1 MKEDGTSLYKTF
13 REYNLVFKFSI
24 LLEFQPPFSSGLNI
38 VAMRILAAIVSSSY
52 MGELLCMPTHN

>member
-38 VAMRILAAIVSSSY
+38 VAMRILAAVVSSKLH
-52 MGELLCMPTHN
+52 G